1 LGHFKQ
7 AGVNYSVLRVL
18 AHQQQGIAILKDEGQ
33 ILFPHRVYLRK
44 PLRTYEGKEKE
55 KGSHQR
61 RFSIADQELEM
72 MAVIGKIAAALSQS
86 AGHTVEVY
94 KAEEN
99 MPNFRV
105 FVTTT
110 EEGDHAVVMLRGS
123 KVTVIPLFRE
133 VPEKLVWHIEI
144 LRKEIPA
151 IEVEVITREAAE
163 SDV

>member
-1 LGHFKQ
+1 MPNTKQSVSVTTDRILEEPCEATSLTHGFEAERRGRSLRLG
-7 AGVNYSVLRVL
+7 N
-18 AHQQQGIAILKDEGQ
+18 
-33 ILFPHRVYLRK
+33 
-44 PLRTYEGKEKE
+44 
-55 KGSHQR
+55 
-61 RFSIADQELEM
+61 LEM

-94 KAEEN
+94 KAEES

-133 VPEKLVWHIEI
+133 TPEKLVWHIEI

-151 IEVEVITREAAE
+151 IEVEVITREEAE
-163 SDV
+163 SDI

>member
-1 LGHFKQ
+1 M
-7 AGVNYSVLRVL
+7 
-18 AHQQQGIAILKDEGQ
+18 
-33 ILFPHRVYLRK
+33 
-44 PLRTYEGKEKE
+44 
-55 KGSHQR
+55 
-61 RFSIADQELEM
+61 ADNELEM
-72 MAVIGKIAAALSQS
+72 IAVIGKIAAALSQS

-94 KAEEN
+94 KAEES

-163 SDV
+163 SDL

>member
-1 LGHFKQ
+1 LT
-7 AGVNYSVLRVL
+7 
-18 AHQQQGIAILKDEGQ
+18 
-33 ILFPHRVYLRK
+33 
-44 PLRTYEGKEKE
+44 TYEGKEKE
-55 KGSHQR
+55 KGAHNAR
-61 RFSIADQELEM
+61 RFYGGHVLEM
-72 MAVIGKIAAALSQS
+72 IAVIGKITAAFSQS

-94 KAEEN
+94 KAEES

-133 VPEKLVWHIEI
+133 TPEKLVWHIEI

-151 IEVEVITREAAE
+151 IEVEVITSEATE

>member
-1 LGHFKQ
+1 MKVCSVATRQ
-7 AGVNYSVLRVL
+7 TSISYSVL
-18 AHQQQGIAILKDEGQ
+18 GI
-33 ILFPHRVYLRK
+33 V
-44 PLRTYEGKEKE
+44 EK
-55 KGSHQR
+55 
-61 RFSIADQELEM
+61 
-72 MAVIGKIAAALSQS
+72 ALDDVQS
-86 AGHTVEVY
+86 AGHTFEVY
-94 KAEEN
+94 KAEES

-133 VPEKLVWHIEI
+133 TPEKLVWHIEI

-151 IEVEVITREAAE
+151 IEVEVITRKAAE